1 MNRLL
6 SATAFFAVISPFLA
20 FPALAQT
27 ATDTFGVSLTVE
39 AECTLS
45 AEDLAFGSTGI
56 VDTDIDA
63 EANLTVQCT
72 EGSPYAIG
80 LSAGAGIGATE
91 TARLLTHTTVPAN
104 TAAYQIFQETG
115 RTTNW
120 GNTEGVDTVDSTAAT
135 GADETVTV
143 YGRVPGGQNVPS
155 GEYGDTVTA
164 TIWYGSA
171 LL

>member
-6 SATAFFAVISPFLA
+6 SATAFFAVISPFLT

-27 ATDTFGVSLTVE
+27 ASETIGVSLTVE
-39 AECTLS
+39 AECTIS
-45 AEDLAFGSTGI
+45 AEDLAFGNTGI
-56 VDTDIDA
+56 VSADIDA
-63 EANLTVQCT
+63 EADLTVQCT

-80 LSAGAGIGATE
+80 LGAGNGAGATVS
-91 TARLLTHTTVPAN
+91 TRLLTHTTVPAN
-104 TAAYQIFQETG
+104 TAAYQLFQETG

-120 GNTEGVDTVDSTAAT
+120 GNTEGVDTVDSVAAT

-143 YGRVPGGQNVPS
+143 YGRVPGGQNVPA
-155 GEYGDTVTA
+155 GAYGDTITA

-171 LL
+171 L